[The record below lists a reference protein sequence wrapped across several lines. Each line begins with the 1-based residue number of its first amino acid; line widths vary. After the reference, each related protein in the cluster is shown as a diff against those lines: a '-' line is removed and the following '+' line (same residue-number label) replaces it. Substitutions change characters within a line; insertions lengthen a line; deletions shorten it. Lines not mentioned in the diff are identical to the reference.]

1 MPLTLNRPRRAERL
15 SDPDSHPANTTTT
28 LPMWATLS
36 AGTPGYREL
45 RYPFAWG
52 DFVVTVVGE
61 PRPWLTPMMQAF
73 GALLELRTGWDAYGS
88 PPIQSAYIESALAVI
103 FAVMRDD
110 TPAPSVVPTSRGGVQ
125 IEWHTRG
132 VDLEIEF
139 ETPFLIRG
147 SFEDH
152 RTRQSW
158 EKDLSF
164 DQNALVQAIAVLSQ
178 RT

>member
-1 MPLTLNRPRRAERL
+1 M
-15 SDPDSHPANTTTT
+15 
-28 LPMWATLS
+28 
-36 AGTPGYREL
+36 
-45 RYPFAWG
+45 
-52 DFVVTVVGE
+52 
-61 PRPWLTPMMQAF
+61 
-73 GALLELRTGWDAYGS
+73 
-88 PPIQSAYIESALAVI
+88 
-103 FAVMRDD
+103 
-110 TPAPSVVPTSRGGVQ
+110 Q

-152 RTRQSW
+152 RTGQSW